1 MVVILPAPASRS
13 PQGKLKSFE
22 TLDRGGANMG
32 RDSTP
37 ATGRQEA
44 ARMTVGRWQADP
56 AADTLT
62 LDGRTVKLE
71 PRTMRL
77 LVALA
82 EQPGEVC
89 TSEALLDAVWP
100 GVIVTGQS
108 LYQAIGELR
117 SALRDDT
124 LTGEFIVTVP
134 RKGYRLVASVRQGPW
149 PASKLA
155 MVALN
160 LPLNPPLDSPLNPPP
175 APAARTIAVLPFRDL
190 GLPAQLSFLLE
201 TLLGDLVLELSRQP
215 GLTTIGRGT
224 MLAYRG
230 LTVSPRRV
238 ADDLHVQYVVDGAI
252 AHVDGRLS
260 ISCDLIDAANEA
272 VLASESIEVPAANWP
287 ELGQRVVGRL
297 VRVWRLE
304 MTEHAAR
311 KVDVGGAE
319 RASALE
325 LAMRAWVEL
334 YCRPQTRESNG
345 RAWKWATEAV
355 HRDAS
360 VGAAWN
366 VLAYCEYR
374 AVQFDWQ
381 DDIPDVRMTDAVA
394 HAERATALSPS
405 DPDAHYTLGLALFNA
420 DDLVRAEASLRHCL
434 EISASYAPAYGL
446 LALHANAGG
455 HPEQA
460 FELCARALA
469 LSPREP
475 LRAIWHWGQ
484 ACASSMLGREED
496 ALAYAARGIAANPAF
511 PNCYLIAA
519 VAARRLGRKQ
529 EAARFVSVLRTTAL
543 RSIESTRTRVPS
555 LRVEPWASDF
565 LRDLQDAGLPER

>member
-1 MVVILPAPASRS
+1 MFVILPASAGRS
-13 PQGKLKSFE
+13 PQGKLKPLE
-22 TLDRGGANMG
+22 TLHRGGANMG

-37 ATGRQEA
+37 ENGRQEA
-44 ARMTVGRWQADP
+44 ARMTVGRWHADP

-82 EQPGEVC
+82 ERPGEVC
-89 TSEALLDAVWP
+89 NSDALLDAVWP
-100 GVIVTGQS
+100 NVIVTGQS

-117 SALRDDT
+117 SALKDDT
-124 LTGEFIVTVP
+124 LTGEFIATVP
-134 RKGYRLVASVRQGPW
+134 RKGYRLVAPVQQAPL
-149 PASKLA
+149 PASTLA
-155 MVALN
+155 PV
-160 LPLNPPLDSPLNPPP
+160 PLNPPP
-175 APAARTIAVLPFRDL
+175 TPGARTIAVLPFRDL
-190 GLPAQLSFLLE
+190 GLPTGLSFLLE

-230 LTVSPRRV
+230 QTVSPRRI
-238 ADDLHVQYVVDGAI
+238 ADDLNVRYVVDGAI

-260 ISCDLIDAANEA
+260 ISCDLIDASNEA

-311 KVDVGGAE
+311 DVDTAGAE

-334 YCRPQTRESNG
+334 YCRPQSRDTND
-345 RAWKWATEAV
+345 RAWKWAAEAV

-360 VGAAWN
+360 IGAAWN

-374 AVQFDWQ
+374 AAQYDWH
-381 DDIPDVRMTDAVA
+381 DATVDELLADAVA
-394 HAERATALSPS
+394 HAERATELSPS
-405 DPDAHYTLGLALFNA
+405 DPDAHYTLGLALFNIGERA
-420 DDLVRAEASLRHCL
+420 RAEASLRHCL
-434 EISASYAPAYGL
+434 QISASFAPAYGL
-446 LALHANAGG
+446 LALVGTAAG
-455 HPEQA
+455 HPERA
-460 FELCARALA
+460 FELCERALA
-469 LSPREP
+469 LSPLEP
-475 LRAIWHWGQ
+475 LRAVWHWGQ

-511 PNCYLIAA
+511 PSCYVIAA
-519 VAARRLGRKQ
+519 VAARRLGREQ
-529 EAARFVSVLRTTAL
+529 EAARFVSVLRTTAF
-543 RSIESTRTRVPS
+543 RSIERLRRRIPS
-555 LRVEPWASDF
+555 LRVEPWASAF
-565 LRDLQDAGLPER
+565 LEDLRAAGLPER